1 MIHEL
6 LHDLLMEQ
14 NKVNGEWKADIDLRV
29 DELKANEGR
38 RVCPV
43 CQTTMERTRRKC
55 VNPDCRVS
63 LKAAEKQ
70 VQGSDI
76 LGTAPIAPIRCYQ
89 QRVKETQFGF
99 TIDENEEGHIFLK
112 EKLSECHDE
121 FQHIPSN
128 HPDHPV
134 KVVAGDPI
142 FVNPNS
148 SDALKE
154 VLRRVGKASDVKR
167 YKPHDP
173 QVREWLNITMDG
185 LPYLVCRGVIND
197 VLLCSEFGEEV
208 EKASVSEHCIKS
220 HQGQQCSTV
229 QEFDWVVLRIGKLH
243 LEMNMARHFIDLNW
257 DYFCPS

>member
-6 LHDLLMEQ
+6 LRDLLMEQ
-14 NKVNGEWKADIDLRV
+14 NNVNGEWKDDIDLRV

-38 RVCPV
+38 HVCPV
-43 CQTTMERTRRKC
+43 CQTSMERTRRKC

-76 LGTAPIAPIRCYQ
+76 LGTALIAPIHCYQ

-99 TIDENEEGHIFLK
+99 TIDENEEGHIFVK

-134 KVVAGDPI
+134 KVAAGDPI

-154 VLRRVGKASDVKR
+154 VLHRVGKASDVKR
-167 YKPHDP
+167 YNPHDP
-173 QVREWLNITMDG
+173 QAREWLNITMDG

-197 VLLCSEFGEEV
+197 VLFVPNVGRRLKRRVLVSTVSKAIRGSSIVLCKNLTGLCSAL
-208 EKASVSEHCIKS
+208 ASVI
-220 HQGQQCSTV
+220 
-229 QEFDWVVLRIGKLH
+229 
-243 LEMNMARHFIDLNW
+243 
-257 DYFCPS
+257 